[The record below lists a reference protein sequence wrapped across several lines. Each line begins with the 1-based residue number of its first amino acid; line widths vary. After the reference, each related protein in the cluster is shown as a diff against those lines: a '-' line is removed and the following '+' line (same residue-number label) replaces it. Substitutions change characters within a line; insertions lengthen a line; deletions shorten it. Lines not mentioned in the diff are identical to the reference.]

1 MTHLP
6 DIVLYPHPALAKA
19 AMPRPVDDEMR
30 SVGAALLDV
39 ARSVSAYGLAAAHI
53 GRNEPL
59 VVVSFGP
66 LETRDYRL
74 LFNPEIVAIDGENSS
89 GAEGSVSL
97 PGIEVDVARPTGV
110 RLRYDN
116 GHGDGDGESTEL
128 ALTGFA
134 SRVAQHEIDQMNGIF
149 FLDKLSRLKRDAALR
164 RYGKRARLG
173 NLSGQGG

>member
-39 ARSVSAYGLAAAHI
+39 ARSVNAYGLAAAHI

-74 LFNPEIVAIDGENSS
+74 LFNPEIVAIDGKNSS

-97 PGIEVDVARPTGV
+97 PGIEVDIARPTGV

-116 GHGDGDGESTEL
+116 GDGESTEL

>member
-39 ARSVSAYGLAAAHI
+39 ARSVNAYGLAAAHI

-97 PGIEVDVARPTGV
+97 PGIEVDVARPAGV